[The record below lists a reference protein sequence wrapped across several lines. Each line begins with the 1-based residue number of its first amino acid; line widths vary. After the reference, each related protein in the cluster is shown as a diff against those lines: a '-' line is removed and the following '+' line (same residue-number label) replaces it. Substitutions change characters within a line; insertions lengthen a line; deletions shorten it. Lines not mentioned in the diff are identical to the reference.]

1 MSIWNKLR
9 NSLWGQQHQLTEIEE
24 EMAFHLEAKVRDLE
38 RAGHSPQAARRQANK
53 EFGNRLRLVD
63 ETQDTDRWAFVDNLW
78 RDTRLA
84 VRNLSRRPGL
94 VVTALLSIGL
104 GLGANAAIFS
114 IVDTALFRPLPLPHA
129 DRLIN
134 FQDTQNNRRVGGNAA
149 RLYDFAEQMQTVEAV
164 SGFYG
169 ESATLTGRGEAERI
183 SMVRSFGPILQL
195 LATNPAL
202 GRGFTAQEERG
213 VGERVAMLTSAQW
226 RKRFNSDP
234 QAIGQ
239 TLLLSTVAYTIIG
252 ILPADLTFPEQYDVL
267 APADADLQN
276 RANRR
281 ARYLERFARMKD
293 GVSLASVNAEL
304 ATVNA
309 ALAAKYPDSDA
320 TGMRTVA
327 LNVQEVLTR
336 DARTP
341 LLLLLGTAGFV
352 LLIACVNVSNLL
364 LARAGER
371 LHEASVRASL
381 GAGLSRLL
389 QLYLVESLVLAAAG
403 GVVGWLVAGVLLPI
417 LQEILPSELPR
428 LAAAQLDGR
437 VFGFALAVTL
447 LCGLLFGALPAIQ
460 LARARSL
467 VSSARATSSAAAL
480 TTRRLLVATQMGL
493 SIILLVAVGLLGRA
507 LMAAQQR
514 PLGFVAEMVWTA
526 KVDFS
531 WTSDGDSV
539 HSFSRRALERL
550 ATLPGVESV
559 GLTDRLPL
567 EGGSQDNLIE
577 IAGRT
582 LSPEQAS
589 VNVAFRSVSSDYLS
603 TLRVPLRAGRWFQE
617 SAREAVVNE
626 TFVRTFFPE
635 VDSLG
640 RIVAGQRDK
649 VTKGYMIVGVVP
661 DVRREVSPTRPMPEM
676 FLSYESQFWP
686 LLRFAVRGNT
696 QPGALRQVFR
706 EIDPNVVVGN
716 VSPLNSLVR
725 EATGEARTQLGI
737 VFAFAFLALGLAAV
751 GLYGVLSS
759 DVVQRTREMGIRL
772 ALGAAPGDLVSQVV
786 KGGVWVTA
794 AGLAPGLAV
803 AVGLATFAKDH
814 LPGVNPIDGMAL
826 AGASGVLLLVAVIA
840 SYLPAR
846 RAARVNPLLALRQD

>member
-1 MSIWNKLR
+1 MSFWNKLR
-9 NSLWGQQHQLTEIEE
+9 HSLWGQQHQLTEIEE
-24 EMAFHLEAKVRDLE
+24 EMAVHLEAKVRDLQ
-38 RAGHSPQAARRQANK
+38 RAGLSPQEAHRQANR

-63 ETQDTDRWAFVDNLW
+63 ETQDSDHWSFLNNLW
-78 RDTRLA
+78 RDTKLA
-84 VRNLSRRPGL
+84 ARNLSRRPGL
-94 VVTALLSIGL
+94 VATALLSIGL
-104 GLGANAAIFS
+104 GLGANCAIFS
-114 IVDTALFRPLPLPHA
+114 IVDTALFRPLPLAHA
-129 DRLIN
+129 ERLIN
-134 FQDTQNNRRVGGNAA
+134 FQDTQNNRRTGGNAA

-164 SGFYG
+164 SGFYREG
-169 ESATLTGRGEAERI
+169 ATLTGRGEAERL
-183 SMVRSFGPILQL
+183 SLVRSFGPILQL
-195 LATNPAL
+195 LGTSPAL
-202 GRGFTAQEERG
+202 GRGFTANEERG
-213 VGERVAMLTSAQW
+213 LGEKVAILTNTQW

-234 QAIGQ
+234 QVIGQ
-239 TLLLSTVAYTIIG
+239 TLQLNKAAYTIIG
-252 ILPADLTFPEQYDVL
+252 VLPSELTFPEQYDVL
-267 APADADLQN
+267 APADPELQN

-281 ARYLERFARMKD
+281 ARYLDRFARMKD
-293 GVSLASVNAEL
+293 GVSLATVNAEL

-309 ALAAKYPDSDA
+309 ALAAKYPDTDA
-320 TGMRTVA
+320 ASMRTVA

-381 GAGLSRLL
+381 GAGLGRLL

-403 GVVGWLVAGVLLPI
+403 GLVGWWIAGLLLPI
-417 LQEILPSELPR
+417 LQKLLPSELPR

-437 VFGFALAVTL
+437 VFLFAFAVTM
-447 LCGLLFGALPAIQ
+447 LCGLLFGALPAVQ

-480 TTRRLLVATQMGL
+480 TTRRILVATQMGL

-514 PLGFVAEMVWTA
+514 PLGFASETVWTA

-531 WTSDGDSV
+531 WTSDGDTL

-550 ATLPGVESV
+550 AALPGVETV

-567 EGGSQDNLIE
+567 EGGSQDNPIE
-577 IAGRT
+577 IPGRA

-589 VNVAFRSVSSDYLS
+589 VSVAFRSVSSDYLS

-617 SAREAVVNE
+617 SARETVVNE

-635 VDSLG
+635 GDALG
-640 RIVAGQRDK
+640 RIVAGQRAK
-649 VTKGYMIVGVVP
+649 LNNGYVIVGIVP
-661 DVRREVSPTRPMPEM
+661 DVRREVNPTRPIPEM

-686 LLRFAVRGNT
+686 MLRFAVRGRTDANS
-696 QPGALRQVFR
+696 LRQVFR
-706 EIDPNVVVGN
+706 EVDPNVVVSS
-716 VSPLNSLVR
+716 VAPLTTLVR

-737 VFAFAFLALGLAAV
+737 VFAFAFLALGLAAI

-772 ALGAAPGDLVSQVV
+772 ALGAAPADLVSQVV
-786 KGGVWVTA
+786 VGGVRVTA
-794 AGLAPGLAV
+794 AGLLPGLAL
-803 AVGLATFAKDH
+803 AVVLATFGQQYF
-814 LPGVNPIDGMAL
+814 PGVNPVDWLAL
-826 AGASGVLLLVAVIA
+826 GGATLVLLLVAVIA

>member
-1 MSIWNKLR
+1 MSLWNKLR

-38 RAGHSPQAARRQANK
+38 RAGHTPQNARRQANR

-63 ETQDTDRWAFVDNLW
+63 ETRDADRWAFVDNLW
-78 RDTRLA
+78 RDARLA

-114 IVDTALFRPLPLPHA
+114 IVDTALFRPLPLAHA
-129 DRLIN
+129 DRLVN
-134 FQDTQNNRRVGGNAA
+134 FQDTQNNRRTGGNAA
-149 RLYDFAEQMQTVEAV
+149 RLYDFAEQMQSVEAV
-164 SGFYG
+164 SGFYSEG
-169 ESATLTGRGEAERI
+169 ATLTGRGEAERI
-183 SMVRSFGPILQL
+183 SMLRSFGPILQL
-195 LATNPAL
+195 LGTNPAM
-202 GRGFTAQEERG
+202 GRGFTADEERG
-213 VGERVAMLTSAQW
+213 VGERVAMLTHAQW
-226 RKRFNSDP
+226 RKRFNGDP
-234 QAIGQ
+234 QVIGQ
-239 TLLLSTVAYTIIG
+239 TLQLNKASVTIIG
-252 ILPADLTFPEQYDVL
+252 ILPAELTFPEQYDIL
-267 APADADLQN
+267 SPADPKLQN
-276 RANRR
+276 RSNRR
-281 ARYLERFARMKD
+281 ARYLDRFARMKE
-293 GVSLASVNAEL
+293 GVTLATVNAEL
-304 ATVNA
+304 AIINA
-309 ALAAKYPDSDA
+309 GLAAKYPDTDGA
-320 TGMRTVA
+320 GMRTVA
-327 LNVQEVLTR
+327 VNVQEVITR

-352 LLIACVNVSNLL
+352 LVIACVNVSNLL

-371 LHEASVRASL
+371 RHEASVRASL
-381 GAGLSRLL
+381 GAGLGRLL

-403 GVVGWLVAGVLLPI
+403 GVVGWWVAGLLLPI

-428 LAAAQLDGR
+428 LAAVQLDGR
-437 VFGFALAVTL
+437 VFLFALTVTL

-467 VSSARATSSAAAL
+467 VSSARATSSAGAL
-480 TTRRLLVATQMGL
+480 TTRRVLVATQMGL

-507 LMAAQQR
+507 LLAAQQR
-514 PLGFVAEMVWTA
+514 PLGFIPEAVWTA

-531 WTSDGDSV
+531 WTADGNTL

-550 ATLPGVESV
+550 AALPGVESV

-567 EGGSQDNLIE
+567 EGGSQDGLIE
-577 IAGRT
+577 LPGRT
-582 LSPEQAS
+582 LSPEQQTSS
-589 VNVAFRSVSSDYLS
+589 VGMRVVSKDYLS
-603 TLRVPLRAGRWFQE
+603 TLHVPLRAGRWFQE
-617 SAREAVVNE
+617 TARETVVNE

-635 VDSLG
+635 GEALG
-640 RIVAGQRDK
+640 QTV
-649 VTKGYMIVGVVP
+649 VKGNGGRTIIVGIVP
-661 DVRREVSPTRPMPEM
+661 DVRQEVNPTRPKPEM
-676 FLSYESQFWP
+676 FLNYESEFWP
-686 LLRFAVRGNT
+686 MLRFAVRGRT
-696 QPGALRQVFR
+696 EPSALRQVFR
-706 EIDPNVVVGN
+706 EIDPNIVVGN
-716 VSPLNSLVR
+716 VSPLNAVVS

-786 KGGVWVTA
+786 IGGVRVTA
-794 AGLAPGLAV
+794 AGLAPGLAI
-803 AVGLATFAKDH
+803 AVGLATFAKEYF
-814 LPGVNPIDGMAL
+814 PGVNPADWIAL
-826 AGASGVLLLVAVIA
+826 GGASLVLLLVAVIA